1 MRSILA
7 AAGLSLLAGVATV
20 AAIGGGPVRQP
31 NPGLVQAQQAAQ
43 AVQQNVA
50 AAAVGQ
56 AQQQSSA
63 SGPMP
68 IRTGGYSTGR
78 PLLYGSTGNAAPI
91 FRGAS
96 IDMADDYYRRTGR
109 NIFQDAPATVYE
121 TFP

>member
-7 AAGLSLLAGVATV
+7 AAGLSLLAGVAAV
-20 AAIGGGPVRQP
+20 AVIGGGPVRQP
-31 NPGLVQAQQAAQ
+31 NAGPIQAQQAAQ

-56 AQQQSSA
+56 AQGQSSS

-68 IRTGGYSTGR
+68 IRTGGYS
-78 PLLYGSTGNAAPI
+78 PGNAAPI
-91 FRGAS
+91 FRGAT
-96 IDMADDYYRRTGR
+96 IDMADDYYRQTGR
-109 NIFQDAPATVYE
+109 NIFHDAPASIYD